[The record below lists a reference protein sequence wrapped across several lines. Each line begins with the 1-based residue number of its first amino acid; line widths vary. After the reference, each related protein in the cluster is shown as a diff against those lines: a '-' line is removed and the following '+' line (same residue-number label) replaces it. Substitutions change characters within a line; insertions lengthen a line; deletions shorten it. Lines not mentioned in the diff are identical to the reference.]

1 MTASKK
7 QRKSGRVALNRPTCI
22 LEDAPDSLTDLYA
35 AVTNPL
41 ACCRVED
48 HHKKKKN
55 CVNNPWC
62 LIDLHDEKKGIW
74 KAKPLCMSMLGND
87 PAVMERKVQGDLHK
101 LTPSGIKN
109 LGATCYLNVLIQM
122 LFHNLLVRDAVFNIQ
137 LDQSDDRVMNSM
149 ENIVIDKVE
158 AKNEKDSH
166 MNMVIGA
173 LQDTFGHLDSCVKG
187 DYDISLFVDLLELNK
202 CEQQDP
208 QEFSKLFFAKMDE
221 SRLPVRDPSLPNIKQ
236 LISGKE
242 TYSTTCLKCGAVSSR
257 SNEFHEIGLNI
268 EGCSDL
274 QTALDG
280 YQALETLDGENQ
292 FSCSGCNKKTD
303 ATRGVKITETPDLLI
318 FKLMRYYYD
327 RKTNEKKK
335 SQVWLLECICH
346 VIEQYIFDI
355 IL

>member
-137 LDQSDDRVMNSM
+137 LDQSDDRDMNSM

-166 MNMVIGA
+166 MNMVIV
-173 LQDTFGHLDSCVKG
+173 T
-187 DYDISLFVDLLELNK
+187 
-202 CEQQDP
+202 
-208 QEFSKLFFAKMDE
+208 
-221 SRLPVRDPSLPNIKQ
+221 
-236 LISGKE
+236 
-242 TYSTTCLKCGAVSSR
+242 
-257 SNEFHEIGLNI
+257 
-268 EGCSDL
+268 
-274 QTALDG
+274 
-280 YQALETLDGENQ
+280 
-292 FSCSGCNKKTD
+292 
-303 ATRGVKITETPDLLI
+303 
-318 FKLMRYYYD
+318 
-327 RKTNEKKK
+327 
-335 SQVWLLECICH
+335 
-346 VIEQYIFDI
+346 
-355 IL
+355 